1 MAKHLIIGLGGTG
14 GDIICELRKRI
25 YEDYRNID
33 PQVKDVFIDYLYVD
47 SSRADLLG
55 LDQEGK
61 KVDGY
66 AEKWSTLG
74 ANIALSPAQTL
85 FIGGLEKEKIDNLY
99 KYNNINGFFNEKDRT
114 DTAQGISQIVGA
126 GIGGQRRRFGRM
138 LFANNILNTPSFITL
153 LQARVNDLHNKAKV
167 HGDNIGNITFHI
179 CAGLGGGTGSGTI
192 IDTIAQIRRLF
203 PQGGNENQY
212 RICLYLYIPE
222 ALKNMVRD
230 KENYYRPNGYAA
242 LLELNAM
249 SIGVFRPID
258 ITNTQD
264 VAADEKRIRNAGFD
278 AAYVYTNR
286 NAAGNQYNLEELPKI
301 AADFLFQKLLQGIS
315 ARFESNENSG
325 TMPEEVNGT
334 PVHSTRFMS
343 FGIKRLIYPETE
355 IQEYAA
361 YRYAYTASMQ
371 MVYGWP
377 KGAYYPVELTYDQ
390 VNVSANEIKGK
401 DDFFAGRQ
409 TLHITDSRL
418 KIDNVYFEKYA
429 ELAKKG
435 NWRSFKD
442 FWKGISNKLYSDL
455 ISKNIEKTL
464 WVARCN
470 QEMQKQYSTY
480 FRGNGVDNFYM
491 SCKDDKVFLADEIT
505 NHIGNHLMNEW
516 KLGHRSLAELE
527 KYVTILIE
535 DCRERYE
542 RYDRSISELGN
553 QIQKANKE
561 AQELAEKFVGSGLLK
576 DILGRSTRTFELYTE
591 AVCKR
596 YTLQT
601 DKVAYE
607 FAKILMMEVI
617 AHINTLLGSIKTL
630 KNNMLN
636 FIKEQND
643 LAEAKC
649 KIGDGGYNAS
659 SEVVKLYE
667 PENIRKMVDGFIH
680 EEDKQKSSI
689 AQLRESICDSIT
701 DGTHINGIAKRSSD
715 NKEMMNIHITN
726 GSREN
731 SGARMR
737 DYATEDKNQKLIEAN
752 VLDKLHLRDDWTSM
766 VDKLCNDAIILIE
779 QDGTQ
784 VQADLKSSTMVSLG
798 IPEYPEDENFRE
810 QVSERVKNNFAGKGY
825 NNCETY
831 TTPASQL
838 VLLTGKSAFALRY
851 IKTIAT
857 LKEAYEDF
865 TRGNIA
871 HLKIIHTETFP
882 NPLPSLYDKSA
893 NELREELY
901 PLLLVAYSVPG
912 IVEDETNG
920 ETGEKNNAIAL
931 KIKSEKKIAY
941 NRVDQPD
948 DMASAFIF
956 MGKNIVEALEILS
969 KREGDVITIG
979 ELVTSQL
986 VKKYAHNQ
994 KKQELTTAIKQLLK
1008 NDIAR
1013 LYDNDTTN
1021 SQLQAFVRAADKLF
1035 ENELKLK

>member
-14 GDIICELRKRI
+14 GDIICEIRKRI

-47 SSRADLLG
+47 SSRADLQG
-55 LDQEGK
+55 LDAEGK
-61 KVDGY
+61 RLDGY
-66 AEKWSTLG
+66 AKKWSALG
-74 ANIALSPAQTL
+74 TNIALNPAQTL
-85 FIGGLEKEKIDNLY
+85 FIGGLEKEKIDNIY
-99 KYNNINGFFNEKDRT
+99 KYNNLNGFFNEKDRE

-138 LFANNILNTPSFITL
+138 LFANNILNNPSFVTL
-153 LQARVNDLHNKAKV
+153 LQARVNDLQNKAKAQ
-167 HGDNIGNITFHI
+167 GDNIGNITFHI

-222 ALKNMVRD
+222 ALQNMQRD
-230 KENYYRPNGYAA
+230 KEGYYRPNGYAA

-249 SIGVFRPID
+249 SIGAFQPID
-258 ITNTQD
+258 ITNTKD
-264 VAADEKRIRNAGFD
+264 IEAEEKRIKNAGFN
-278 AAYVYTNR
+278 AAYIYTNR
-286 NAAGNQYNLEELPKI
+286 NAAGNQYNLDELPKI

-315 ARFESNENSG
+315 ARFEHNENAG
-325 TMPEEVNGT
+325 TMPEDINGT

-361 YRYAYTASMQ
+361 YRYSYTAAMQ

-377 KGAYYPVELTYDQ
+377 KGAHYPVELTYDQ

-401 DDFFAGRQ
+401 DDFFMGRQ
-409 TLHITDSRL
+409 TLHITDTRL

-429 ELAKKG
+429 DLAKKG
-435 NWRSFKD
+435 SWSGFKD
-442 FWKGISNKLYSDL
+442 FWKGVSDKLYSQL
-455 ISKNIEKTL
+455 VGKNVEKNL
-464 WVARCN
+464 WVTRYS

-505 NHIGNHLMNEW
+505 NHIGNYLMTEW
-516 KLGHRSLAELE
+516 KLGRRSLAELE

-535 DCRERYE
+535 DCRERYD
-542 RYDRSISELGN
+542 RYDRSISEVSS
-553 QIQKANKE
+553 QIQKTNKE
-561 AQELAEKFVGSGLLK
+561 AQELAEKFVGSGWLK
-576 DILGRSTRTFELYTE
+576 DITGRSTKTFELYTE
-591 AVCKR
+591 AMCKR

-607 FAKILMMEVI
+607 FAKILMEELI
-617 AHINTLLGSIKTL
+617 THINTLLGNIKTL
-630 KNNMLN
+630 KENMLR
-636 FIKEQND
+636 FIKEQNE

-649 KIGDGGYNAS
+649 QIGDGGYNAS

-680 EEDKQKSSI
+680 EEDKQKTAI
-689 AQLRESICDSIT
+689 AQLRENICNSIT
-701 DGTHINGIAKRSSD
+701 DGSNLIGLAKRSEND
-715 NKEMMNIHITN
+715 DMMSLYITN

-731 SGARMR
+731 ASARML
-737 DYATEDKNQKLIEAN
+737 DYATENKNQKLIEAN
-752 VLDKLHLRDDWTSM
+752 VLDKLHQKDDWAEM

-784 VQADLKSSTMVSLG
+784 VEADKKASTMVSLG
-798 IPEYPEDENFRE
+798 IPEYPEDENFRDL
-810 QVSERVKNNFAGKGY
+810 VIERVRNNFAGKGY
-825 NNCETY
+825 NDCVAYKTLE
-831 TTPASQL
+831 SQL

-857 LKEAYEDF
+857 LKEAYDKF
-865 TRGNIA
+865 TKGNIS
-871 HLKIIHTETFP
+871 HYKIVHTESFYT
-882 NPLPSLYDKSA
+882 PLPSLYDKSA
-893 NELREELY
+893 EDLKEELY
-901 PLLLVAYSVPG
+901 SLLLVAYSIPG
-912 IVEDETNG
+912 IVENETNG
-920 ETGEKNNAIAL
+920 ETGEKNNAVAL
-931 KIKSEKKIAY
+931 KVKDGKRTAY
-941 NRVDQPD
+941 NRLDLPD
-948 DMASAFIF
+948 DMASEFIF
-956 MGKNIVEALEILS
+956 MGKNIVDALDILS
-969 KREGDVITIG
+969 KREDNVII
-979 ELVTSQL
+979 LSALIANQL
-986 VKKYAHNQ
+986 NKKYAHNQ
-994 KKQELTTAIKQLLK
+994 KKEELIATIKKLLK

-1013 LYDNDTTN
+1013 HYDNDTTN
-1021 SQLQAFVRAADKLF
+1021 KQLQAFVKAADKLF